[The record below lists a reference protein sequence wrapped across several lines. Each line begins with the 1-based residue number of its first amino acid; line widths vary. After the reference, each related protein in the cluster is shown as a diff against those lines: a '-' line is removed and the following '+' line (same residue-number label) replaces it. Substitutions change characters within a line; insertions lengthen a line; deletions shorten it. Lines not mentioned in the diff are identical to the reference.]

1 MQSDNEFLFFLIL
14 IVVIFFLYRIFIKDD
29 SSTPVNFDTFFKLD
43 SSSLI

>member
-1 MQSDNEFLFFLIL
+1 MQGDNEFLCFLIL
-14 IVVIFFLYRIFIKDD
+14 IVVIFFLYRIFVRGN